1 MLKNKLKVAMIVIAL
16 LLPGL
21 SQASWQHA
29 KRTHRTHPVI
39 HQPKYLKATTF
50 HWRRP

>member
-1 MLKNKLKVAMIVIAL
+1 MLKNKLKIALIVIAL

-21 SQASWQHA
+21 SQASWQHT
-29 KRTHRTHPVI
+29 KHRHHTVHA
-39 HQPKYLKATTF
+39 PKYLKASVY